1 LPDKPVVL
9 DASIALA
16 IILDEP
22 AAAEVEI
29 LIRGW
34 IGDARPMLV
43 PGHFWLEVINT
54 MGRAAGMPGESV
66 LEGVHRIDGFDLETV
81 ETDRP
86 LLLHAIDRMERFRLT
101 AYDATYLALA
111 ERRDADLATF
121 DRELAAAAGSRAIV
135 PGQGRGV
142 RERPLP
148 YERGVTWPDYRGAST
163 FLGNLRAEALA
174 RRA

>member
-1 LPDKPVVL
+1 MPAKPVVL
-9 DASIALA
+9 DASIVLALV
-16 IILDEP
+16 IDE
-22 AAAEVEI
+22 AAAPEVEAM
-29 LIRGW
+29 IRGW

-43 PGHFWLEVINT
+43 PSHFWLEIVNT
-54 MGRAAGMPGESV
+54 MGRAARMPGASV
-66 LEGVHRIDGFDLETV
+66 LEGVHRVDGFDLETV

-111 ERRDADLATF
+111 ERRDAELATF
-121 DRELAAAAGSRAIV
+121 DRELAAAAGSRAII
-135 PGQGRGV
+135 PGQGRGI
-142 RERPLP
+142 RERPRP

-174 RRA
+174 RRG